1 MPITFDEISAEVTPP
16 PAAQQASPAATA
28 PVTESLREQLERELF
43 LIAERRERVS
53 DR

>member
-16 PAAQQASPAATA
+16 PATPQTSPAAVA
-28 PVTESLREQLERELF
+28 PASESLHEQLERELR